1 MDKDFML
8 VRELLTLLD
17 MEQRWFT
24 FAEMEKELGVSD
36 KTIRKLVE
44 ALGQQLPPA
53 MAIEVS
59 RGRGII
65 LHRDRRSTTIQEV
78 IAHLIKQTSYSRLM
92 HLLFMQGGRI
102 RAEEIAEAMFMS
114 ASSFKKFIVQLN
126 NQELQPF
133 HLRITYA
140 APALKGHEI
149 HIRYF
154 LWKLFCEAYAFTGW
168 PFTNTDFDTLNQLIT
183 ELEAQN
189 RIVYFLNSKRNLAF
203 LIAIVLERV
212 RQGHTVQIADEQYHW
227 TESLFYQPL
236 ISLTQKLEHTYHIS
250 LPKDEIYFLISLFS
264 LSQYNN
270 HVSDHFLAS
279 SHTQQEELVI
289 SMRNRL
295 FPLLQQSFPS
305 LHMDG
310 RFNQEMGEFFEKL
323 IIDNAI
329 PELMAVS
336 QNHLTTYVQHSCQH
350 VYDEVQRCMM
360 QWNHHFEA
368 IRLNEFHL
376 TKLTFLVSS
385 SLRYK
390 SKNAFLII
398 GEEFSV
404 RHYVANLIKK
414 EIGDELIVHTAIME
428 GLTDEIVMQRQI
440 DFIIS
445 TFPLSIKSV
454 PTVIIS
460 TIPTRRDLD
469 NIRQELLT

>member
-8 VRELLTLLD
+8 VRALLTLLD
-17 MEQRWFT
+17 TEQRWFT

-44 ALGQQLPPA
+44 ELSQQLPTA

-59 RGRGII
+59 RGRGMI

-78 IAHLIKQTSYSRLM
+78 IALLFKQTSYYRFM
-92 HLLFMQGGRI
+92 HLLFMQGGHI
-102 RAEEIAEAMFMS
+102 RAEEIAESLYMS

-126 NQELQPF
+126 NHELQAF
-133 HLRITYA
+133 RLRITYA

-154 LWKLFCEAYAFTGW
+154 LWKLFCEANAFTGW
-168 PFTNTDFDTLNQLIT
+168 PFPNTEFDTLNQYIT
-183 ELEAQN
+183 EIETEN

-212 RQGHTVQIADEQYHW
+212 RQGHTVHIEEGRYRW
-227 TESLFYQPL
+227 SESQFYSPL
-236 ISLTQKLEHTYHIS
+236 LSLVRKLEETYRVT
-250 LPKDEIYFLISLFS
+250 LPKDEVFFLISLFS
-264 LSQYNN
+264 LSQYNS
-270 HVSDHFLAS
+270 HDAMLPTSDSNPMQANLMTA
-279 SHTQQEELVI
+279 
-289 SMRNRL
+289 MRDRL
-295 FPLLQQSFPS
+295 LPLLMQSFKT
-305 LHMDG
+305 LDMDE
-310 RFNQEMGEFFEKL
+310 RFIQEMGEFFEKL

-329 PELMAVS
+329 PELMQVS
-336 QNHLTTYVQHSCQH
+336 QNHLTTYAQHACQH
-350 VYDEVQRCMM
+350 VYDEVQRCMV
-360 QWNHHFEA
+360 QWNELYCDIH
-368 IRLNEFHL
+368 LNEFHL
-376 TKLTFLVSS
+376 TKLTLLVSS

-414 EIGDELIVHTAIME
+414 EIGDELTIHTTIME
-428 GLTDEIVMQRQI
+428 GLTDDIVRQRQI

-454 PTVIIS
+454 PTVMIA

-469 NIRQELLT
+469 NIRQELLM